1 MKDSTS
7 GRIKKAMDLRN
18 LRQVDLIERTQL
30 GRSAISQYVSGKV
43 TPKQD
48 KVYLLAKALNVSPAW
63 LMGYDVPMEA
73 NSIISTKPND
83 LNKFLQQSQVIFDGE
98 TYSLDDEDRELIM
111 KSLEVAFAAAKQAN
125 KRKK

>member
-7 GRIKKAMDLRN
+7 DRIKKAMDLRN

-73 NSIISTKPND
+73 NSINSTKPND

-111 KSLEVAFAAAKQAN
+111 KSLEVAFAAAKQDN

>member
-7 GRIKKAMDLRN
+7 DRIKKAMDLRN

>member
-7 GRIKKAMDLRN
+7 DRIKKAMDLRN

-73 NSIISTKPND
+73 NSINSTKPND

>member
-1 MKDSTS
+1 MEDDYKRIFAKNLSNIMSQHNISQIDLVNDLKLNKSTVS
-7 GRIKKAMDLRN
+7 TWINGTKMPRMNKIEMLANYFGVEKS
-18 LRQVDLIERTQL
+18 DLIE
-30 GRSAISQYVSGKV
+30 
-43 TPKQD
+43 D
-48 KVYLLAKALNVSPAW
+48 KSDITIP
-63 LMGYDVPMEA
+63 P
-73 NSIISTKPND
+73 KPND